1 MKMNMDK
8 QAATHFKLNEA
19 GCHEGNRLR
28 RAQPHRRIPRPVF
41 VVYPESD
48 LIDPDYY
55 QYSNSGHHDR
65 YQGDGISYLG
75 PGRCKSIRLLAF
87 SPSNTSNR
95 SLNLW
100 QGPPVMRSN

>member
-41 VVYPESD
+41 VVYPLLT
-48 LIDPDYY
+48 LITT
-55 QYSNSGHHDR
+55 STVNSGHHDR